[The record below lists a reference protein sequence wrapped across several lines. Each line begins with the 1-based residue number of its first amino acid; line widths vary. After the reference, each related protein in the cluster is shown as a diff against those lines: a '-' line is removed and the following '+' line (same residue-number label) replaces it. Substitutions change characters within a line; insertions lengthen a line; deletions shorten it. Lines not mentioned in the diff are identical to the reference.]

1 MLDPARTEDAMPHI
15 SYLLLILASTLFA
28 PSLIAAAPGPSATET
43 LRATS
48 SRADGG
54 AIVQAQYITRE
65 QQQERAKENL
75 ERHRQEKSNSN
86 SSVDRSSGT
95 ATGETYGR
103 EYLERQI
110 QGDKPRVVRPY

>member
-1 MLDPARTEDAMPHI
+1 MPHI
-15 SYLLLILASTLFA
+15 RYLLLALASTLVA
-28 PSLIAAAPGPSATET
+28 PSLIANAAPGPSAPET
-43 LRATS
+43 LRATT

-54 AIVQAQYITRE
+54 AVLQAQYITRE

-103 EYLERQI
+103 EYLERQL